1 MRNPF
6 QPLKKDNW
14 VKPYM
19 KKYKGLLCLI
29 LVLGLLTFFCGAALM
44 FNAGYL
50 ISRAAQRPD
59 NILLIYVPVVLTR
72 AFGIGR
78 PTFRYVER
86 LTSHN
91 WVFKVTSDLRK
102 RLYLT
107 LAKDAAFFQQHFKTG
122 DILALLADDIGH
134 LQNLYLRTI
143 FPTLISWFLYIII
156 VIVLGYFSWFFAL
169 GMALLLAIIV
179 FLLPLVS
186 IAVTSARVMQKKQLT
201 QQLYTDLTDN
211 VMGVADWVIS
221 GRENDFIAKSQP
233 TLKALRKET
242 LATKRFEWRRDFCIQ
257 FVFAIISVALL
268 LWTNRYFT
276 TSPAAVNWAAAFV
289 LSLFPLIDAFAPV
302 SQGVEEWPIYMS
314 SVTRLNNLKPQEQAL
329 PQQAKL
335 PTTVPP
341 ISFQHVE
348 FAYPNEPNIINNF
361 NLNVTAGEKLAIL
374 GQTGMG
380 KTTLLDLLLG
390 DLQAQKGAITIAGV
404 PVAALQEQRKE
415 LIGMLDQ
422 KPFLFNTTVRNNIR
436 LGNLEKTDQ
445 EIDEALKAVQLG
457 PLMARLPKGADT
469 VVEED
474 GARFSGGE
482 QQRLALARLIVQD
495 APIIL
500 LDEPTVG
507 LDPITEKALLHTIFS
522 VLAGKTIIWVTHH
535 LQGIQNADQIIFLEH
550 GKINMQGSPH
560 TLYQENAR
568 FRKLYA
574 LDSGE

>member
-186 IAVTSARVMQKKQLT
+186 IAVTGARVMQKKQLT

-302 SQGVEEWPIYMS
+302 SQGVEEWLIYMS
-314 SVTRLNNLKPQEQAL
+314 SVTRLNDLKPQEQAL

-348 FAYPNEPNIINNF
+348 FAYPNESNIINDF
-361 NLNVTAGEKLAIL
+361 NLTVNSGEKLAIL

-469 VVEED
+469 IVEED

-507 LDPITEKALLHTIFS
+507 LDPITEKALLRTIFS

>member
-186 IAVTSARVMQKKQLT
+186 IAVTGARVMQKKQLT

-314 SVTRLNNLKPQEQAL
+314 SVTRLNDLKPQEQAL

-348 FAYPNEPNIINNF
+348 FAYPNESNIINDF
-361 NLNVTAGEKLAIL
+361 NLTVNSGEKLAIL

-469 VVEED
+469 IVEED

-507 LDPITEKALLHTIFS
+507 LDPITEKALLRTIFS

>member
-6 QPLKKDNW
+6 RPLKKDNW

-242 LATKRFEWRRDFCIQ
+242 LVTKRFEWRRDFCIQ

-276 TSPAAVNWAAAFV
+276 TSPAVVNWAAAFV

-314 SVTRLNNLKPQEQAL
+314 SVTRLNDLKPQEQAL

-341 ISFQHVE
+341 ISFRHVE
-348 FAYPNEPNIINNF
+348 FAYPNESNIINDF
-361 NLNVTAGEKLAIL
+361 NLNVAAGEKLAIL

-390 DLQAQKGAITIAGV
+390 DLQAQKGEITIAGV

-469 VVEED
+469 IIEED

-507 LDPITEKALLHTIFS
+507 LDPITEKALLRTIFS